1 MERGFLRRWIRPLGG
16 ALGLACLVFVSAL
29 AMTAGRSTAAG
40 QTVPSPPSTQKENPL
55 QYPPPSARSW
65 WEVGVVV
72 EVKGDYAVR
81 GGESPV
87 SGVYSYK
94 ARWNGRLEL
103 DSAGDFLLVHLG
115 TEVLD
120 WHLRETARPGGRE
133 SVIEA
138 AAGTKPVLRMEYL
151 IKDGQEVEF
160 VFGLGSITVPL
171 HEPGLGLSLDLP
183 RTSARQ
189 PSLPG
194 RSYGNFVCRGSCR
207 VAVPEADFVKQ
218 APQRCFSWYWRRE
231 KVQSRQDREAVT
243 LVENHAADAA
253 VTVIVH

>member
-1 MERGFLRRWIRPLGG
+1 MDRGFLRRWIRPLGG
-16 ALGLACLVFVSAL
+16 ALGLACVVFVSAR
-29 AMTAGRSTAAG
+29 AMTAGPSTTAG
-40 QTVPSPPSTQKENPL
+40 QTVPRPPSTQKENPL

-120 WHLRETARPGGRE
+120 WHLRETGLPGGRE
-133 SVIEA
+133 NVLEA
-138 AAGTKPVLRMEYL
+138 AAAAKPVLRMEYL

-160 VFGLGSITVPL
+160 VFGLGTITVPL
-171 HEPGLGLSLDLP
+171 HEPGLGLALDLP

-189 PSLPG
+189 PGPLG
-194 RSYGNFVCRGSCR
+194 RGYGAFVCRGSCR
-207 VAVPEADFVKQ
+207 VAIPEEDLVKPVPE
-218 APQRCFSWYWRRE
+218 RRFSWDWRRE
-231 KVQSRQDREAVT
+231 KTQSRQDRAAVT
-243 LVENHAADAA
+243 LVENHAADAV

>member
-1 MERGFLRRWIRPLGG
+1 MERGFPRRWVRPLRG
-16 ALGLACLVFVSAL
+16 ALGLACLFFVSVPAVID
-29 AMTAGRSTAAG
+29 ARSAPAG
-40 QTVPSPPSTQKENPL
+40 QTVPRPRANEKENPL
-55 QYPPPSARSW
+55 QDPPPSTRTW

-72 EVKGDYAVR
+72 AVKGDYAVR

-120 WHLRETARPGGRE
+120 WHLRETGRPGGRE
-133 SVIEA
+133 SVLEA
-138 AAGTKPVLRMEYL
+138 AAATKPMLRMEYL

-207 VAVPEADFVKQ
+207 VAIPEADFVKQ
-218 APQRCFSWYWRRE
+218 APERCFSWDWRRE

-243 LVENHAADAA
+243 LVENHAADAV